1 MIEKAHETSCF
12 SKACERAR
20 TSRQRTTIAACTPHA
35 ARRTCMNAAEA
46 LPPGDAFPAPHKAD
60 CAKLRKNNG
69 RFADLQASHPNRFA
83 DPSTHVDASI
93 AGVKKTVR
101 CGC

>member
-1 MIEKAHETSCF
+1 
-12 SKACERAR
+12 
-20 TSRQRTTIAACTPHA
+20 
-35 ARRTCMNAAEA
+35 MNAAEA

-101 CGC
+101 LRLLNDPAAVERFFGS